1 MNIRLPVLL
10 MRSVALLFLLF
21 LFYAIEKGV
30 CWVVILLG
38 RWLRSP

>member
-1 MNIRLPVLL
+1 LNIRLPVLL
-10 MRSVALLFLLF
+10 MRSVALLF